1 MSSELNRRELL
12 LGGAGLALG
21 ATEAIGATDA
31 RAQSPNQRLNVAV
44 IGIGGQGTFSI
55 NELAKFLPAESFVA
69 LCDVDDERA
78 GKVYERFPKAKKFY
92 DWREMLAKMGAEIDA
107 VVIATPDHTHFH
119 PARQA
124 IQMGKHV
131 YLEKPMAHSVW
142 EVRELTKLAEQ
153 KKVATQLGVQR
164 HTLPALHKAVE
175 IVQSGMLGKVTEV
188 HSWIAS
194 SRGMPPA
201 PTEMPPVPSTLKY
214 DLWLGPA
221 PERPYTPEI
230 VPYKWR
236 FFWDYGTGE
245 AGNWGCHILDI
256 PYWALGLTYPKRVNY
271 HDGDPVHAV
280 TTPTKFHV
288 SFGFERDLT
297 LHWYQGTPAILK
309 EKGLDPKGMNNLFI
323 GEKGMLLCG
332 FDKTQLIGV
341 EGEPSVKLP
350 KSPGFH
356 REWVQAIQGGTPATC
371 HFGYSGPM
379 TETVLLGNVA
389 YRAQASFDWDAK
401 KLKASDPKAEALIRP
416 HFRKGWS

>member
-1 MSSELNRRELL
+1 MSQELNRRELL
-12 LGGAGLALG
+12 LGSAALALG
-21 ATEAIGATDA
+21 ASEA
-31 RAQSPNQRLNVAV
+31 RAQSANSRVNVAV
-44 IGIGGQGTFSI
+44 IGIGGQGDFSI
-55 NELAKFLPAESFVA
+55 KELAKLQPTTNFVA
-69 LCDVDDERA
+69 LCDVDDVRA
-78 GKVYERFPKAKKFY
+78 GKAYEKFPSAKKFY
-92 DWREMLAKMGAEIDA
+92 DWREMFDKMAKEIDA

-119 PARQA
+119 PAHRA
-124 IQMGKHV
+124 LSLGKHV

-142 EVRELTKLAEQ
+142 EVRELTKLAAE

-164 HTLPALHKAVE
+164 HTLPAIHKAVE
-175 IVQSGMLGKVTEV
+175 IIQSGMLGKVTEV

-194 SRGMPPA
+194 SRGMPPV
-201 PTEMPPVPSTLKY
+201 PTDTPPVPSTLKY

-221 PERPYTPEI
+221 AQRPYTAEI

-256 PYWALGLTYPKRVNY
+256 PFWALGLTYPTRVNF
-271 HDGDPVHAV
+271 HDGDPLHAV

-288 SFGFERDLT
+288 SFKYEKDIT

-309 EKGLDPKGMNNLFI
+309 EKNLDPKGMNNLFI

-332 FDKTQLIGV
+332 FDKAQLIGV
-341 EGEPSVKLP
+341 EGEPTVKVP

-356 REWVQAIQGGTPATC
+356 KEWIEAIQGGKPATC

-379 TETVLLGNVA
+379 TETVLLGNTA
-389 YRAQASFDWDAK
+389 YRAQEGFDWDAK
-401 KLKASDPKAEALIRP
+401 KLKASSAKAAALIKP
-416 HFRKGWS
+416 KFPKGWTV

>member
-1 MSSELNRRELL
+1 MSQELNRRELL
-12 LGGAGLALG
+12 LGSAALALG
-21 ATEAIGATDA
+21 TTEAQ
-31 RAQSPNQRLNVAV
+31 AQPPSRPVRIAV
-44 IGIGGQGTFSI
+44 IGIGGQGTFSV
-55 NELAKFLPAESFVA
+55 NELAKLVPAESFVA

-78 GKVYERFPKAKKFY
+78 GKVYARFPGAKKFY
-92 DWREMLAKMGAEIDA
+92 DWREMFDKMGKEIEA

-119 PARQA
+119 PAYRA
-124 IQMGKHV
+124 LSMGKHV

-142 EVRELTKLAEQ
+142 EVRELTKLAAE

-175 IVQSGMLGKVTEV
+175 IVQSGLIGKVTEV

-194 SRGMPPA
+194 SRGMPPV
-201 PTEMPPVPSTLKY
+201 PTDMPPVPSTLKY
-214 DLWLGPA
+214 DLWLGPG
-221 PERPYTPEI
+221 PQRPYTPDI

-256 PYWALGLTYPKRVNY
+256 PFWALGLTYPSRVDY

-288 SFGFERDLT
+288 SFKYEKDIT

-309 EKGLDPKGMNNLFI
+309 EKNLDGKGMNNLFI

-332 FDKTQLIGV
+332 FDKAQLIGV
-341 EGEPSVKLP
+341 EGEPSVKLK

-356 REWVQAIQGGTPATC
+356 KEWLEAIAGGTPATC

-389 YRAQASFDWDAK
+389 YRAQEGFDWDSK
-401 KLKASDPKAEALIRP
+401 TLKASSAKASALVRPKFP
-416 HFRKGWS
+416 KGWTV

>member
-1 MSSELNRRELL
+1 MSQELNRRELL
-12 LGGAGLALG
+12 VGAAGLALG
-21 ATEAIGATDA
+21 AAEAKAKVQPPSSRVNI
-31 RAQSPNQRLNVAV
+31 AV
-44 IGIGGQGTFSI
+44 IGIGGQGGFSI
-55 NELAKFLPAESFVA
+55 KELAKLQPTTNFVA

-78 GKVYERFPKAKKFY
+78 GKAYEQFPNAKKFY
-92 DWREMLAKMGAEIDA
+92 DWREMFDKMGKDIDA

-124 IQMGKHV
+124 ILMGKHV

-142 EVRELTKLAEQ
+142 EVRELTKLAAE

-164 HTLPALHKAVE
+164 HTLPAIHKAVE
-175 IVQSGMLGKVTEV
+175 IVQSGLIGKVTEV
-188 HSWIAS
+188 HSWIGS
-194 SRGMPPA
+194 NRGMVPV
-201 PTEMPPVPSTLKY
+201 PTDTPPVPSTLKY
-214 DLWLGPA
+214 DLWLGPG
-221 PERPYTPEI
+221 PQRPYTAEI

-256 PYWALGLTYPKRVNY
+256 PFWALGLTYPTRVNF
-271 HDGDPVHAV
+271 HDGDPLHAV

-288 SFGFERDLT
+288 SFQYEKDIT

-332 FDKTQLIGV
+332 FDKAELIGID
-341 EGEPSVKLP
+341 PATPTSVKLT

-356 REWVQAIQGGTPATC
+356 KEWIEAIQGGKPATC

-389 YRAQASFDWDAK
+389 FRAQEGFDWDAK
-401 KLKASDPKAEALIRP
+401 SLKASSMKATALLRPKFP
-416 HFRKGWS
+416 KGWTV

>member
-1 MSSELNRRELL
+1 MNALGELI
-12 LGGAGLALG
+12 LGTAGLALG
-21 ATEAIGATDA
+21 ATEAQ
-31 RAQSPNQRLNVAV
+31 AQPPRSRVNIAV
-44 IGIGGQGTFSI
+44 IGIGGQGAYSI
-55 NELAKFLPAESFVA
+55 KELAKLQPTTNFVA
-69 LCDVDDERA
+69 LCDVDDKQA
-78 GKVYERFPKAKKFY
+78 GKAYEQFPGAKKFY
-92 DWREMLAKMGAEIDA
+92 DWRVMLDQMGKDIDA

-124 IQMGKHV
+124 ILMGKHV

-142 EVRELTKLAEQ
+142 EVRELTKLAAE

-164 HTLPALHKAVE
+164 HTLPAIHKAVE
-175 IVQSGMLGKVTEV
+175 VIQSGLIGKVTEV
-188 HSWIAS
+188 HSWIGS
-194 SRGMPPA
+194 NRGMVPV
-201 PTEMPPVPSTLKY
+201 PTDTPPVPSTLKY
-214 DLWLGPA
+214 DLWLGPG
-221 PERPYTPEI
+221 PQRPYTPDI

-256 PYWALGLTYPKRVNY
+256 PFWALGLTYPTRVNF
-271 HDGDPVHAV
+271 HDGDPLHAV

-288 SFGFERDLT
+288 SFQYEKDLT

-309 EKGLDPKGMNNLFI
+309 EKGLESKGMNNLFI

-332 FDKTQLIGV
+332 FDKAELIGV
-341 EGEPSVKLP
+341 DPATPTSVKLA

-356 REWVQAIQGGTPATC
+356 REWVEAIQGGKPATC

-389 YRAQASFDWDAK
+389 FRAQEGFDWDAS
-401 KLKASDPKAEALIRP
+401 KLKASSVKATALLRPKFP
-416 HFRKGWS
+416 KGWTV